1 VNILLALR
9 FYGVGDIRVENIPN
23 PICNPKEALVKVKYA
38 GICGS
43 DLHIFRKGMFIK
55 FTPITMGHEFSGVVE
70 AIGSEVGELSPGDH
84 VIGDPRVSCNNCK
97 WCLAGSYNLCPE
109 LGFIGEVLPG
119 CFAEYIVID
128 SKKLFKIPSSI
139 NLKEAALVEP
149 LAVVL
154 HIIQNSNLSHS
165 DAIGIVGAGPIGLL
179 TLLVVQKFYTKNVT
193 IIDIS
198 SNRLEKA
205 KILGAHKIM
214 QEFPTNSSEKV
225 DVVIETAGCEEI
237 LNNSFR
243 WLNPQGKLMM
253 CGLYENNIQ
262 IAPNNIMYKE
272 LKLIGINA
280 YETRNIRK
288 AIELLSNKY
297 IEVGSIITDIL
308 PLSEAAK
315 GFELL
320 TASEKKSIKVLLAS

>member
-1 VNILLALR
+1 MNILLALR

-23 PICNPKEALVKVKYA
+23 LTYSPKEALVKVKYA

-43 DLHIFRKGMFIK
+43 DLHIFKKGMFVK
-55 FTPITMGHEFSGVVE
+55 STPITMGHEFSGVIE
-70 AIGSEVGELSPGDH
+70 AVGSEVSELLPGDH

-97 WCLAGSYNLCPE
+97 WCHVGSYNLCPE

-128 SKKLFKIPSSI
+128 SKKLFKISSSI

-179 TLLVVQKFYTKNVT
+179 ALLVVQKFYTKNVT

-214 QEFPTNSSEKV
+214 QEFPINSSEKV
-225 DVVIETAGCEEI
+225 DVVIEVAGCEET
-237 LNNSFR
+237 LNNSFS

-262 IAPNNIMYKE
+262 IDPNNIIYKE

-280 YETRNIRK
+280 YDTEDIEK
-288 AIELLSNKY
+288 AIELISNNY
-297 IEVGSIITDIL
+297 IKVETIITDIL

-320 TASEKKSIKVLLAS
+320 TASEKKSIKVLLTP

>member
-1 VNILLALR
+1 MNILLALR
-9 FYGVGDIRVENIPN
+9 FYGVGDIRVENILN

-70 AIGSEVGELSPGDH
+70 AIGSEVSELSPGDH

-97 WCLAGSYNLCPE
+97 WCQAGSYNLCPE

-119 CFAEYIVID
+119 CFAEYVVID

-149 LAVVL
+149 LAVAL
-154 HIIQNSNLSHS
+154 HIIQSSNLSRS
-165 DAIGIVGAGPIGLL
+165 DAIGIVGAGTIGLL

-193 IIDIS
+193 MIDIS
-198 SNRLEKA
+198 SIRLEKA
-205 KILGAHKIM
+205 KILGARKIM
-214 QEFPTNSSEKV
+214 QKFPINFSERV
-225 DVVIETAGCEEI
+225 DVVIETAGCEET

-253 CGLYENNIQ
+253 CGLYENDIQ
-262 IAPNNIMYKE
+262 IDPNNIIYKE
-272 LKLIGINA
+272 LKLIGKNA
-280 YETRNIRK
+280 YDTEDIEK

-297 IEVGSIITDIL
+297 IKVGSIITDIL
-308 PLSEAAK
+308 PLSEAVK

-320 TASEKKSIKVLLAS
+320 TSSEKKSIKVLLTS

>member
-1 VNILLALR
+1 LLALR

-23 PICNPKEALVKVKYA
+23 LKYSPKEALVKVKYA

-43 DLHIFRKGMFIK
+43 DLHIYKKGMFVK
-55 FTPITMGHEFSGVVE
+55 STPITMGHEFSGVIE
-70 AIGSEVGELSPGDH
+70 AVGSEVSELLPGDH

-97 WCLAGSYNLCPE
+97 WCHTGSYNLCPE

-179 TLLVVQKFYTKNVT
+179 ALLVVQKFYSKNVT
-193 IIDIS
+193 MIDIS
-198 SNRLEKA
+198 SIRLEKA
-205 KILGAHKIM
+205 KILGARKIM
-214 QEFPTNSSEKV
+214 QKFPINFSERV
-225 DVVIETAGCEEI
+225 DVVIETAGCEGT
-237 LNNSFR
+237 LNNSFK
-243 WLNPQGKLMM
+243 WLNPQGKLIM

-262 IAPNNIMYKE
+262 IDPNDIIYKE

-280 YETRNIRK
+280 YDTKDIRE
-288 AIELLSNKY
+288 AIELLSSKC
-297 IEVGSIITDIL
+297 IKVDSIITDIL
-308 PLSEAAK
+308 PLSEAIK

-320 TASEKKSIKVLLAS
+320 TTSEKKSIKVLFTS

>member
-1 VNILLALR
+1 MNILLALR

-23 PICNPKEALVKVKYA
+23 LTYSPKEALVKVKYA

-43 DLHIFRKGMFIK
+43 DLHIFKKGMFVK
-55 FTPITMGHEFSGVVE
+55 STPITMGHEFSGVVE
-70 AIGSEVGELSPGDH
+70 AIGSDVNELSLGDH

-97 WCLAGSYNLCPE
+97 WCHAGSYNLCPE

-128 SKKLFKIPSSI
+128 SKKLFKISSSI

-179 TLLVVQKFYTKNVT
+179 TLLVVQRFYSKNVT
-193 IIDIS
+193 MIDIS
-198 SNRLEKA
+198 SIRLEKA
-205 KILGAHKIM
+205 KILGARKIM
-214 QEFPTNSSEKV
+214 QKFPINSSERV
-225 DVVIETAGCEEI
+225 DVVIETAGCEET
-237 LNNSFR
+237 LNNSFK
-243 WLNPQGKLMM
+243 WLIPQGKLIM

-262 IAPNNIMYKE
+262 IDPNDIIYKE
-272 LKLIGINA
+272 LKLIGMNA
-280 YETRNIRK
+280 YDTEDIEK

-297 IEVGSIITDIL
+297 IKVGSIITDVL
-308 PLSEAAK
+308 PLSEAVK

-320 TASEKKSIKVLLAS
+320 TASEKKSIKVLLTS